1 MDFLSF
7 WYNWFKKLS
16 EVKMY
21 YLVKASIPYLQTLS
35 TATSIVLFI
44 FWIFQMKSKYYIKR
58 IERKAKY
65 EMFIKQRE
73 LDEYN
78 SENPSHMLQ
87 MSSGWLE
94 AYYYRLSK
102 RYNTVFLSLVFAYIS
117 FNISSYYES
126 SNDNFYK
133 LLGIST
139 TLFLAGA
146 AHIQGKI
153 NK

>member
-1 MDFLSF
+1 
-7 WYNWFKKLS
+7 
-16 EVKMY
+16 MY
-21 YLVKASIPYLQTLS
+21 YLVKIVIPYLQMFS
-35 TATSIVLFI
+35 TIASIVLFI
-44 FWIFQMKSKYYIKR
+44 FWIFQMRSKHYIKH
-58 IERKAKY
+58 IERKVKH
-65 EMFIKQRE
+65 ETFVKQRE

-78 SENPSHMLQ
+78 SENPGHMLQ

-102 RYNTVFLSLVFAYIS
+102 RYNTLFLSLVFAYIS
-117 FNISSYYES
+117 FNVSSYYES